1 MGVLARLVAAALVAA
16 FGLIACASRGAGPGR
31 PPLTS
36 APPSGGTEAA
46 SLVLR
51 DGDTAQAAGIVVAR
65 SGQPTEF
72 CPDMPQPVA
81 ALGPTRPAAPRG
93 LPPCNGLGITVV
105 GVDLSRLA
113 DRYTSAGTTT
123 GQATLRR
130 VYRGGVMRVTAQS
143 APPVPSGG
151 PDLPAFLREP
161 PCAPPTGGWR
171 GPIDTNAVRAY
182 VDQHPDRFNGLGV
195 TRPKNRPATEVT
207 VVGVAGAGV
216 AASQAELR
224 QRFGAN
230 ICAVAVEYAATAQRR
245 TEQAVLPLMHDRANG
260 IWAVLGGPGQFQRVT
275 IELTVL
281 SPVLYTKLAA
291 IGLADLEVEPWL
303 KPVG

>member
-1 MGVLARLVAAALVAA
+1 
-16 FGLIACASRGAGPGR
+16 
-31 PPLTS
+31 
-36 APPSGGTEAA
+36 
-46 SLVLR
+46 VLR
-51 DGDTAQAAGIVVAR
+51 DGDAAQTAGIVVAR

-81 ALGPTRPAAPRG
+81 ALGPMRPAAPRS
-93 LPPCNGLGITVV
+93 LPPCNGMGITVV

-113 DRYTSAGTTT
+113 DRYTSAGTTS
-123 GQATLRR
+123 GQTTLRG
-130 VYRGGVMRVTAQS
+130 VYRGGVLRVTAQS
-143 APPVPSGG
+143 APPLPSGG

-161 PCAPPTGGWR
+161 PCAPPAGGWR
-171 GPIDTNAVRAY
+171 GRIDTNAVYAY
-182 VDQHPDRFNGLGV
+182 LGQHPDRFNGLGV

-216 AASQAELR
+216 AAAQAELR

-230 ICAVAVEYAATAQRR
+230 ICAVSVEYTATAQRR
-245 TEQAVLPLMHDRANG
+245 TEQAVLPLMHDPANG
-260 IWAVLGGPGQFQRVT
+260 IWAVVGGPGNFRRVT

-281 SPVLYTKLAA
+281 SPVLYAKLAA

-303 KPVG
+303 KPVR